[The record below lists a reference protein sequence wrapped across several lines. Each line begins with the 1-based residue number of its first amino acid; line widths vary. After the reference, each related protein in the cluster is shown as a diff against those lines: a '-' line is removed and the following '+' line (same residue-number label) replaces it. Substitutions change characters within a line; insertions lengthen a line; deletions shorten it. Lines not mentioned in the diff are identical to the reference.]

1 MPGARQTS
9 APLGRLVPN
18 RKTKPESAL
27 GATAGFAHESA
38 PQSPS
43 ERSRYSHRL
52 VWDIHAWK
60 LFGPVLSRIAK
71 VLAAFL
77 GVAALLLAGI
87 ALMPARAVRLA
98 TDQVE
103 GLMVGS
109 TEGRL
114 FSGQAELW
122 YRGVDLGRMAW
133 SFRPGALLGLELRAD
148 WRVAHRDF
156 NGWGTAAL
164 GAGTTEFGGDAN
176 IEALAV
182 NRFLAQYHI
191 LVDGTFEVRGLAI
204 RRDPQKINAEGTL
217 RWTGGRTTYRLS
229 GQMHDVELPGMVAT
243 LASVDGEPVLEV
255 VSVEDAARLLSV
267 RLDGDGWAHIG
278 VTARLTAL
286 AGNPWRHDGDEDAVV
301 VTVSERLFQPVGRG
315 GRVGRNVPVSGG

>member
-1 MPGARQTS
+1 M
-9 APLGRLVPN
+9 
-18 RKTKPESAL
+18 
-27 GATAGFAHESA
+27 
-38 PQSPS
+38 
-43 ERSRYSHRL
+43 
-52 VWDIHAWK
+52 
-60 LFGPVLSRIAK
+60 LSRIAK